1 MNLSLRSNDPREHPI
16 IQPNYL
22 TEQEDVDTMVAG
34 LKEALK
40 LLDTKAMKKVGT
52 KLWEVKLLNII
63 KDM

>member
-1 MNLSLRSNDPREHPI
+1 MNLSFRSKDPQEHPI

-40 LLDTKAMKKVGT
+40 LLDTEAMKKVGT
-52 KLWEVKLLNII
+52 KMWKVKLKYAI
-63 KDM
+63 

>member
-40 LLDTKAMKKVGT
+40 LLDTKTMKKVGT
-52 KLWEVKLLNII
+52 KLWEVKLRNI